1 MDVLARLFGG
11 SLQASAGPTDDF
23 WYQPTGLLTSAG
35 VRIDAES
42 AQKVSAYFRGVDILS
57 TSLAM
62 LPLGVYRRS
71 EDGRES
77 VRTTLFDV
85 VGRKPNA
92 WQDSFQWRRQQ
103 MRHLIHHG
111 NGYSRIVEGS
121 RGFLDQLWPLH
132 PTLVTPRQL
141 DSGRLLYDVRNPK
154 TAVTTTYTQDEVFHL
169 RGVSDDG
176 IAGKGVLDYAR
187 DSLGHALALER
198 YAGTLFSRGAL
209 HGGILTHPGILDD
222 DASKRMARSFSDK
235 SAGEGNYHQPVV
247 LEQGT
252 TWVPA
257 TMTPEQAQML
267 LSRKFSVS
275 DIARWLGLPPH
286 MLAEMDRATFN
297 NIEHQGQ
304 EFVTYSLGSWLTLFE
319 AAISDQLIIQTETY
333 YAEFT
338 RDALVRG
345 DIQARWAAYMQA
357 VTTGTFTRNEVRELE
372 NRNKLPGLDVPLDP
386 THLTG
391 SVAGGSNNAPKP
403 PATASRQAP
412 SKAEAIVHE
421 SSARVLRKETTAI
434 QKAAVKH
441 ASDDTAFHAWA
452 RSFYADHAELV
463 AQTMLMDPAAA
474 RAYCAI
480 QYAELSEDGIAVV
493 ASWTPHYLAGLALDT
508 PKPPPQPH
516 IEVHAPT
523 TIAEGALNVPV
534 TVHQAPVTVEAP
546 VVTIAKG
553 AIEAPVTVHAPAVKK
568 SIVKKTVT
576 RDGKGHITGVVEE
589 SS

>member
-1 MDVLARLFGG
+1 MDLLARLFGG
-11 SLQASAGPTDDF
+11 SLQASYPPDHDF
-23 WYQPTGLLTSAG
+23 WYGPAGRVMTAAG

-85 VGRKPNA
+85 VGRKPNH

-103 MRHLIHHG
+103 VRHLIHHG
-111 NGYSRIVEGS
+111 NGYSRIVAGS
-121 RGFLDQLWPLH
+121 RGFLDQLWPIH
-132 PTLVTPRQL
+132 PTLVTPRQIP
-141 DSGRLLYDVRNPK
+141 SGRLLYDVREPK
-154 TAVTTTYTQDEVFHL
+154 TGQTTTYTQDEIFHL

-176 IAGKGVLDYAR
+176 IAGKGVLDFAR
-187 DSLGHALALER
+187 DSLGHALALEG

-209 HGGILTHPGILDD
+209 HSGVIEHPGTLDD
-222 DASKRMARSFSDK
+222 DASKRMARSFMNK
-235 SAGEGNYHQPVV
+235 TAGAGNWHVPAV

-252 TWVPA
+252 TWKPS

-267 LSRKFSVS
+267 LSRKFSVV

-319 AAISDQLIIQTETY
+319 AAISDQLIIQTDTY

-372 NRNKLPGLDVPLDP
+372 NRNKLPGLDEPLDP

-391 SVAGGSNNAPKP
+391 GGGAANDKKP
-403 PATASRQAP
+403 SAKPSASTKAQAIAVESASRL
-412 SKAEAIVHE
+412 
-421 SSARVLRKETTAI
+421 LRKEVTAV
-434 QKAAVKH
+434 QKLAVRHAADQDAFATAVTDFYAKH
-441 ASDDTAFHAWA
+441 AALVSSTLQMSDG
-452 RSFYADHAELV
+452 E
-463 AQTMLMDPAAA
+463 AAG
-474 RAYCAI
+474 YCAGQAAQI
-480 QYAELSEDGIAVV
+480 VNGDWIASVETWQSDHYA
-493 ASWTPHYLAGLALDT
+493 AGLA
-508 PKPPPQPH
+508 
-516 IEVHAPT
+516 EM
-523 TIAEGALNVPV
+523 AL
-534 TVHQAPVTVEAP
+534 EA
-546 VVTIAKG
+546 A
-553 AIEAPVTVHAPAVKK
+553 
-568 SIVKKTVT
+568 
-576 RDGKGHITGVVEE
+576 
-589 SS
+589 